1 MAILIIIADYRRK
14 KAAFVMHRPNKG
26 NYLINSIGGDTLSLD
41 TRNQSLVIIGVP
53 EFEEGLNML
62 QKLKIAWRVI

>member
-14 KAAFVMHRPNKG
+14 KAVFAMHRPNEG

-62 QKLKIAWRVI
+62 QKLKIEWRVI

>member
-1 MAILIIIADYRRK
+1 MAILIIVADYRRK
-14 KAAFVMHRPNKG
+14 KAAFVLHRPNEG
-26 NYLINSIGGDTLSLD
+26 NYLISIIGGNAISLN

-62 QKLKIAWRVI
+62 QKLKIEWRVI

>member
-14 KAAFVMHRPNKG
+14 KAAFVMHMSNKE
-26 NYLINSIGGDTLSLD
+26 NYLISSIDGDTLSLD
-41 TRNQSLVIIGVP
+41 TRNQSLIIIDVP

-62 QKLKIAWRVI
+62 QKLKIAWRL

>member
-1 MAILIIIADYRRK
+1 MAILIIIADYREK
-14 KAAFVMHRPNKG
+14 KAAFAMHRPNEG
-26 NYLINSIGGDTLSLD
+26 NYLISSIGGNIPSLD

-62 QKLKIAWRVI
+62 QKLKIAWRLI